1 MINEILTAAFISSVL
16 ILVGLVLG
24 FVLLK
29 VQGQ

>member
-1 MINEILTAAFISSVL
+1 MINEILTVAFISSTL

-29 VQGQ
+29 VQGE